1 MKEKEIT
8 ACLLKGRREH
18 VAPLAPRKYHR
29 LVGGYLLLTFLALLL
44 ALGNYKNIIRLYV
57 NSWGKPKME
66 TARSSI
72 KLLLFALND

>member
-44 ALGNYKNIIRLYV
+44 ALGNYKNIIM
-57 NSWGKPKME
+57 KE
-66 TARSSI
+66 
-72 KLLLFALND
+72 KLQVVGDNVIIELINDTVGEKDQ